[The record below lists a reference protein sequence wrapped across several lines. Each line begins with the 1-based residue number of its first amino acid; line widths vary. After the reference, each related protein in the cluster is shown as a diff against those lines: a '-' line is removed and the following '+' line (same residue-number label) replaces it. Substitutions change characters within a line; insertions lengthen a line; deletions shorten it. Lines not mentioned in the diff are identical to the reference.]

1 MPRRAI
7 CTRDI
12 QAAESVFAIGHACG
26 AHRVGDCDQPIALGV
41 CDDAQRKVSK
51 MNAIGDDFSRQT
63 PIGERVFSQAVFAMM
78 EVAHRVEQMRDDGG
92 AGRYCRLS
100 FFSSAVRMA
109 NRHDNTSLSE
119 ATNGIECAWKFW
131 CNGDEF
137 EDAWRGGKQSIDVSG
152 AGVSQCPRILSTAVA
167 KRKEWTLEV
176 HTCDRSRTH
185 DATKRRQQSHLVM
198 NWRTYEACEHRGG
211 AMTAMEL
218 SS

>member
-1 MPRRAI
+1 MNA
-7 CTRDI
+7 
-12 QAAESVFAIGHACG
+12 
-26 AHRVGDCDQPIALGV
+26 VGDHL
-41 CDDAQRKVSK
+41 
-51 MNAIGDDFSRQT
+51 SRET
-63 PIGERVFSQAVFAMM
+63 HIGERVFSQAVFAMM

-100 FFSSAVRMA
+100 FFSSAVA
-109 NRHDNTSLSE
+109 VPDCDNDASVGET
-119 ATNGIECAWKFW
+119 ANGIECAGKFW

-137 EDAWRGGKQSIDVSG
+137 EDAWRGGKQSIDLSD

-167 KRKEWTLEV
+167 KRKEWTLEM